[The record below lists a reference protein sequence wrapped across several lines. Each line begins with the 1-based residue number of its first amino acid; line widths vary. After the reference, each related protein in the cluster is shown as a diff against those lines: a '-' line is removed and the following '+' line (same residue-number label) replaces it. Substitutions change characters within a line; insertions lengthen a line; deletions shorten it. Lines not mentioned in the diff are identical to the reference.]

1 MNTNFSSL
9 RLDEWRETRDT
20 LQSYARVIGKIRQAL
35 TPPQKHWWHA
45 SLRVDGV
52 GLTTTP
58 MLVPTTVGENGRS
71 LTFLLDLVNHQTRL
85 TTSQGQT
92 QAIPLEG
99 QSLAEFCQQIK
110 AALAAF
116 GLTITFDDSVCSSAA
131 KRVDEA
137 GVDEAGVYDKTAVS
151 RYWQTLSRIDLLF
164 KQFRHGFREE
174 SSPVQLWPH
183 HFDLALLWFSGRL
196 VPDQDPDDPEY
207 ADEQM
212 NFGFVTGD
220 DSIADPYFYATAYP
234 TPDAFTEQPLPDGA
248 YWHMAGWT
256 GAILPYAM
264 LTQVDTPDDLLLNFL
279 QTTHRAGSRLMR
291 QEGKSYVANG

>member
-1 MNTNFSSL
+1 MNTDFPSL
-9 RLDEWRETRDT
+9 QLDTWRETRDA

-35 TPPQKHWWHA
+35 TPPQKHGWHV
-45 SLRVDGV
+45 SLRVDAL

-58 MLVPTTVGENGRS
+58 MLAPTTVAENGRT
-71 LTFLLDLVNHQTRL
+71 LTISLDLVNHQTRL
-85 TTSQGQT
+85 TTNQGLT

-99 QSLAEFCQQIK
+99 QSPAEFCQQIK
-110 AALAAF
+110 AALVAF
-116 GLTITFDDSVCSSAA
+116 GLTVPFDDSACNSDTTV
-131 KRVDEA
+131 
-137 GVDEAGVYDKTAVS
+137 VYDKTAVS
-151 RYWQTLSRIDLLF
+151 RYWQALSRIDLIF

-234 TPDAFTEQPLPDGA
+234 TPDAFTDQPLPDGA
-248 YWHMAGWT
+248 YWHTADWT

-264 LTQVDTPDDLLLNFL
+264 LTQAGSPNDVLLNFL
-279 QTTHRAGSRLMR
+279 QTTHQAGSRLMG
-291 QEGKSYVANG
+291 QEG